1 MAGKSAT
8 LECKP
13 PKSRPTAEISWYK
26 DGAPFNLSMAGNGV
40 YPARI
45 LPGGD
50 LYFPNVQRP
59 DAGSYTCVAQ
69 NKL

>member
-1 MAGKSAT
+1 MT

-13 PKSRPTAEISWYK
+13 PKSRPEAEMSWYK
-26 DGAPFNLSMAGNGV
+26 DGKSFDITRAGNGE

-50 LYFPNVQRP
+50 LYFPNVQRS
-59 DAGSYTCVAQ
+59 DAGAYKCIAQ